1 MVADAAVQKPAQKM
15 GVARRLALEVAV
27 GAVLG
32 FLTWSIVG
40 PSVMG
45 WWYEPPSKD
54 AFSCAGSVR
63 NALSQFVFIRDHRR
77 AGWWLLPSA
86 RLVPGPP
93 AVQAKRRLTL
103 ALRGG
108 PRRPAGALAR
118 RLEPERRVKEQND
131 HERQHERQCLSFA
144 AAQRDRRNIRT
155 TGAST

>member
-63 NALSQFVFIRDHRR
+63 NALSQFVFIEII
-77 AGWWLLPSA
+77 AA
-86 RLVPGPP
+86 LVGGFFL
-93 AVQAKRRLTL
+93 ALASFLVRRLF
-103 ALRGG
+103 
-108 PRRPAGALAR
+108 RPKDA
-118 RLEPERRVKEQND
+118 
-131 HERQHERQCLSFA
+131 
-144 AAQRDRRNIRT
+144 
-155 TGAST
+155 